1 MIINY
6 DKISKKNTHDKGKI
20 VDNNT
25 ELFKRLIENIDSE
38 AVRIQIA
45 NTLPELSILS
55 ERNLYAFK
63 ELLEKYMTYKDGK
76 EQVSKKWRAIY
87 QNSPSPTVPL
97 SVMLQDENVKR
108 EAFESMEFL
117 INYGDFRDSAPLA
130 EVIGSV
136 EGGAHVIANNFEEF
150 FANCLTDLSAIT
162 LPCMETPLGRRK
174 IKDNFDRI
182 KGRYSENQWDTSIRG
197 FFETVKRMKGHP
209 EFAEEYK
216 KYGYL
221 AQVYEEAGIPTI
233 QFKDPMEVLEL
244 AKQGYDFSEANM
256 LSGARFIKDE
266 SFVALLKSPDLEEKM
281 IVLKEISKGQPFR
294 FKSTGS
300 TSLILQTGDMIVKIG
315 AGRRKYEVP
324 YHPRIMMPYF
334 RKRYQDGSCIE
345 VFNYG
350 DTKSADITDEK
361 LLEIYKE
368 LEDAGILWGDARK
381 ENLVVLKK
389 DNILPDYIASDEF
402 NVMGFL
408 EHPRF
413 PTNKHKPLKK
423 GDIVVCDLDM
433 LYVKGDPN
441 YQRGIFDDVVYN
453 YIDEQE
459 RNGIY
464 ARSMELDE

>member
-1 MIINY
+1 MNNQLELFQRLI
-6 DKISKKNTHDKGKI
+6 DS
-20 VDNNT
+20 VDN
-25 ELFKRLIENIDSE
+25 ES
-38 AVRIQIA
+38 VRIEIA
-45 NTLPELSILS
+45 NTLPELALLS
-55 ERNLYAFK
+55 ERNVYKFK
-63 ELLEKYMTYKDGK
+63 ELLEKYMQYNDGRDA
-76 EQVSKKWRAIY
+76 VSQKWKIIY
-87 QNSPSPTVPL
+87 QNCFNPVVPL
-97 SVMLQDENVKR
+97 EVMMADERVKIDV
-108 EAFESMEFL
+108 FENIEFL
-117 INYGDFRDSAPLA
+117 INYGEFRDSSPLA
-130 EVIGSV
+130 EVVSKT
-136 EGGAHVIANNFEEF
+136 EGGPHVIANNFDDF
-150 FANCLTDLSAIT
+150 FANCLDGLSKIT
-162 LPCMETPLGRRK
+162 NPCMETPLGRRK

-182 KGRYSENQWDTSIRG
+182 LTRFCENQWDTPVSG
-197 FFETVKRMKGHP
+197 FFEMVRKMENFP
-209 EFAEEYK
+209 EFKEEYD

-221 AQVYEEAGIPTI
+221 AKVYEESSIPPI

-244 AKQGYDFSEANM
+244 AKKGYDFSEANM

-266 SFVALLKSPDLEEKM
+266 SFVSLLRSPDLEEKM
-281 IVLKEISKGQPFR
+281 IVLQEISKGNPYR

-300 TSLILQTGDMIVKIG
+300 TSLILQTGDKIVKVG
-315 AGRRKYEVP
+315 AGRRKFEVP

-350 DTKSADITDEK
+350 DTKSAEITDEK

-402 NVMGFL
+402 NVLGFL
-408 EHPRF
+408 EHPRY
-413 PTNKHKPLKK
+413 PTNNHKPLKK

-441 YQRGIFDDVVYN
+441 YQRGIFDDVVYD

-459 RNGIY
+459 RNGIF
-464 ARSMELDE
+464 ARDMELDD